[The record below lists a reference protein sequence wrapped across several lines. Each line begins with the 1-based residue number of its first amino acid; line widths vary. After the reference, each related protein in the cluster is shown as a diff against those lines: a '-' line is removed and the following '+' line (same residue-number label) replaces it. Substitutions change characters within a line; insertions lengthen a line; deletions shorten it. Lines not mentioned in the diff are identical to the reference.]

1 MKKFNEWL
9 KEKEIITEAKKAK
22 KKEDHKEKDHKEK
35 SKGKDVTGDGK
46 KDFADVLASRMI
58 ASGMSKEEAIKK
70 AHHHADKHKKKKNKL

>member
-22 KKEDHKEKDHKEK
+22 KKEDHKEK

-70 AHHHADKHKKKKNKL
+70 AHHHADKHKKKK